1 VAFDGSF
8 VVRLFTGGLG
18 RANAVSGLNA
28 ESDPELSA
36 HIARIEV
43 GYEAQRLSVRCRST
57 PQPTAVDGGH
67 LGFRS
72 LNQKPR

>member
-1 VAFDGSF
+1 MAFDGSF
-8 VVRLFTGGLG
+8 VVRSFMGGLG
-18 RANAVSGLNA
+18 RANAASGFDA

-43 GYEAQRLSVRCRST
+43 GYKAQRLQVRLHST
-57 PQPTAVDGGH
+57 PKCTSGDGGH

-72 LNQKPR
+72 LNLKPR